1 MKSRFKEI
9 VVISG
14 KGGTGKTSITAS
26 FAILGGNEVVLADCD
41 VDAADMHLLM
51 DPEVKLEEPFFSGAI
66 AEIDPEFCTGC
77 GLCDEVC
84 RFDAID
90 EQDGKYVIN
99 PLNCEGC
106 GYCPRACPEM
116 AIRMLDA
123 YVGDWYKSITR
134 MGTPMVHAKLGI
146 GADNSGKL
154 VTKVKE
160 EAKQLAKT
168 EGESILLVDGPPGVG
183 CPVVAALAGADYVV
197 IVIEPTVSGIHDLK
211 RVQELIGKFRINS
224 GCIINK
230 FDINH
235 DVTND
240 IKDFIESAGIDHI
253 ADIPYDVIF
262 TEAMTAG
269 KTIVEFSPD
278 GTGQYL
284 NASWNKIKQ
293 LTQLGSEKK

>member
-1 MKSRFKEI
+1 MRNRLKEI

-26 FAILGGNEVVLADCD
+26 FAILGGEDVVLADCD

-51 DPEVKLEEPFFSGAI
+51 APEVLHEEAFFSGAI
-66 AEIDPEFCTGC
+66 AKIDPVLCTGC

-84 RFDAID
+84 RFDAIN
-90 EQDGKYVIN
+90 EQDGKYVID

-106 GYCPRACPEM
+106 GYCPRVCPED
-116 AIRMLDA
+116 AITMLDA
-123 YVGDWYKSITR
+123 NVGDWYQSKTR

-168 EGESILLVDGPPGVG
+168 EAKPILLVDGPPGVG

-211 RVQELIGKFRINS
+211 RVQELISKFRINS

-235 DVTND
+235 DVTSD
-240 IKDFIESAGIDHI
+240 IKAFIADADIDHI
-253 ADIPYDVIF
+253 ADIPYDTSF
-262 TEAMTAG
+262 TEAMTTG
-269 KTIVEFSPD
+269 KTIVEHSPD
-278 GTGQYL
+278 GTGKYL
-284 NASWNKIKQ
+284 SKSWVKIKQ
-293 LTQLGSEKK
+293 LIQLESEKI